1 MKYMLDTNICS
12 YIMKNR
18 PKEIMKKFKTIP
30 MEDCVISSITL
41 AELCYWVTRNK
52 LHHKRSKNH
61 GAPNI
66 NELVIDQFVN
76 HLAVEHFDSL
86 AADTYGE
93 VRAEL
98 ESKDKIIGSE
108 DLMIGSHALSLDYIL
123 VTNNMKE
130 FKSISGLRLENWVL
144 ECK

>member
-12 YIMKNR
+12 YIIKNR
-18 PKEIMKKFKTIP
+18 PMEVLKKFKTIP

-41 AELCYWVTRNK
+41 AELRYWVARNK

-61 GAPNI
+61 GEPNV
-66 NELVIDQFVN
+66 NEFVIDQFVS
-76 HLAVEHFDSL
+76 HLAVEEFDSI

-98 ESKDKIIGSE
+98 ESKGKLIGSE
-108 DLMIGSHALSLDYIL
+108 DLLIGAHALSLKYIL
-123 VTNNMKE
+123 VTNNLKE
-130 FKSISGLRLENWVL
+130 FKRISGLRLENWIL
-144 ECK
+144 E